1 MTPFS
6 AWYYIKQN
14 KSRAVTAAI
23 MFLLSVVLLVG
34 GNFIMSCVWAVDE
47 SAQEADQFI
56 TAQIMTTDE
65 DYKDWAAFYE
75 EVCADPKLQV
85 FASSGAGHGAM
96 EYGSAMGITIGGNA
110 MVFTSKAEMEEAFR
124 IMGIDCDLTNVH
136 DYGLVLSSMYAKS
149 AETKGVSVGDVLDPS
164 FSSAFDRAYT
174 VDAIYEGN
182 ECILFYLI
190 ESEAYHD
197 GRIYIHGKDM
207 DRPQLKQYLKDLIG
221 DRKVTIYE
229 KSMRENIEEFF
240 QIFRIV
246 FYAVILLIG
255 VILSVTIS
263 SWYTGHYMKR
273 TYEFGVYRAI
283 GRSRGE
289 ISRKIASEILL
300 QDLLGI
306 LAGVLL
312 ALLATFLLNELVF
325 LPSGEYL
332 PYVSRMGVIGA
343 IVCNLLAVVPL
354 IFFKSKAMNRA
365 DVTEF

>member
-56 TAQIMTTDE
+56 TAQVLTSDE
-65 DYKDWAAFYE
+65 DFKDWAAFYE
-75 EVCADPKLQV
+75 EVCTDPKLQV

-124 IMGIDCDLTNVH
+124 IMGIDCDLANVH

-190 ESEAYHD
+190 ESEAYHG

-207 DRPQLKQYLKDLIG
+207 DRAQLKQYLKDLIG
-221 DRKVTIYE
+221 DRKVAIYE
-229 KSMRENIEEFF
+229 KSMRENI

-306 LAGVLL
+306 VAGVLL

-354 IFFKSKAMNRA
+354 IFFKSRAMNRA